1 MAGELFEQR
10 RPASEILGIYML
22 RIFIIMFCLETIHSF
37 GGSCQGFCFQSR
49 SFVPNCNYQSKH
61 RQFSRPKHL
70 RCKPSISK
78 YFCTINTIF
87 RDEEAESQY
96 LQLSIGK
103 EWIPLIMNTTAQSSQ
118 GLKSVSWIANG
129 LRVWNI
135 ALKSGRTPDISL
147 DVSMSTM
154 QNDTIL
160 WPGEPL
166 FSRFSE
172 VAQTLSLPRF
182 VQKHPELAPSVLR
195 GLLLLSCELESKM
208 ASIGASRS
216 SGDVSAED
224 ESAEIKTG
232 DEVAGELVEE
242 FVGTWAPALQ
252 GLGVLDSLFGTGHG
266 LLVPGTGQS
275 PEGADQ
281 AGFGLEDG
289 IWRHTGW
296 AEAPALQ
303 EQIRRM
309 PALKQMVLIRRPPR
323 ALMSA

>member
-1 MAGELFEQR
+1 
-10 RPASEILGIYML
+10 
-22 RIFIIMFCLETIHSF
+22 
-37 GGSCQGFCFQSR
+37 
-49 SFVPNCNYQSKH
+49 
-61 RQFSRPKHL
+61 
-70 RCKPSISK
+70 
-78 YFCTINTIF
+78 
-87 RDEEAESQY
+87 
-96 LQLSIGK
+96 
-103 EWIPLIMNTTAQSSQ
+103 
-118 GLKSVSWIANG
+118 
-129 LRVWNI
+129 
-135 ALKSGRTPDISL
+135 
-147 DVSMSTM
+147 
-154 QNDTIL
+154 
-160 WPGEPL
+160 
-166 FSRFSE
+166 
-172 VAQTLSLPRF
+172 
-182 VQKHPELAPSVLR
+182 
-195 GLLLLSCELESKM
+195 M